1 MRAIPTLI
9 CGAMALLA
17 AGAAP
22 VRAQGMFT
30 GVVVDHHT
38 EQPIEGARVELL
50 NQEGRRM
57 QRMLTGAGGRFHF
70 TPRPGYYMFRVDRV
84 GYVQVQ
90 TAHVRMVRDSVD
102 VEIRMRDDAVMMA
115 PITVVARSGRVSPVL
130 AGFYQRMEN
139 GFGRYI
145 TREHIEQRQP
155 GNITDM
161 LRGLPGV
168 RFSTRQSG
176 VGSDVVMARA
186 SPRMGG
192 CPVQIFLD
200 GIRINRSAAL
210 EVKRDSLDSDL
221 VALNESIAIDDL
233 ADPSELEGIEVYY
246 GLAGV
251 PAEFMGPDARC
262 GTVAVWTRER

>member
-1 MRAIPTLI
+1 MRALTLL
-9 CGAMALLA
+9 CGTAALLA
-17 AGAAP
+17 WAAP
-22 VRAQGMFT
+22 AHAQGVFT
-30 GVVVDHHT
+30 GVVVDHAS
-38 EQPIEGARVELL
+38 EAPIEGASVTLL
-50 NQEGRRM
+50 SQQGRRM
-57 QRMLTGAGGRFHF
+57 RTVVTGFDGRFAF
-70 TPRPGYYMFRVDRV
+70 VPRPGYYRFRVERV
-84 GYVQVQ
+84 GYVEVM
-90 TAHVRMVRDSVD
+90 TAHVRVVRDSVD
-102 VEIRMRDDAVMMA
+102 LEIRMRDDAVMLA
-115 PITVVARSGRVSPVL
+115 PVTVVARSGRVSPVL

-145 TREHIEQRQP
+145 TREQIETRQP

-161 LRGLPGV
+161 LRMLPGV
-168 RFSTRQSG
+168 RMTPRASG
-176 VGSDVVMARA
+176 VGSDVVMNRA

-200 GIRINRSAAL
+200 GIRINRSGQAMM
-210 EVKRDSLDSDL
+210 ERDSLDEE
-221 VALNESIAIDDL
+221 VVPLNEAIALDDL